1 MGTIHRNPTEESF
14 IIWLS
19 NYPESF
25 HPLDMQRFYT
35 FVKNAISYHSKRWF
49 NKDFFESQIRLHVPT
64 FDDNKINYFY
74 ERLLICRDYHASF
87 KTPLIDSRCDKWRE
101 RKVINHKIKDTPID
115 DINHYFSNNMLK
127 RHRKRAENKDL

>member
-64 FDDNKINYFY
+64 FSENNIDYYY

-87 KTPLIDSRCDKWRE
+87 KTPLIDSRGDKWRE

-115 DINHYFSNNMLK
+115 DINHYFSQNMLK
-127 RHRKRAENKDL
+127 RRRKSAENKDL

>member
-64 FDDNKINYFY
+64 FDDNNINYFY

-87 KTPLIDSRCDKWRE
+87 KTPLIDSRGDKWRE

>member
-49 NKDFFESQIRLHVPT
+49 NKDYFESQIRLHVPM
-64 FDDNKINYFY
+64 FDDNNINYFY

-87 KTPLIDSRCDKWRE
+87 KTPLIDSRGDKWRV

-127 RHRKRAENKDL
+127 GHRKRAENKDL

>member
-49 NKDFFESQIRLHVPT
+49 NKCFFESQIRLHVPT
-64 FDDNKINYFY
+64 FDENNINYFY

-87 KTPLIDSRCDKWRE
+87 KTPLIDSGGDKWRE
-101 RKVINHKIKDTPID
+101 RKVINHQIKDTPID

-127 RHRKRAENKDL
+127 RHRKRPENKDL